1 MQITGITDINKSFRA
16 MASDIKELIKTRDTA
31 YQEINR
37 INSDNDLT
45 GEGKLHKAAA
55 VHEAYA
61 ESKKTVLIRL
71 LTALNDIDAW
81 DSSRTEITLN
91 TKFTD
96 TLKLAGCLCGDIPAP
111 MINTL
116 AKSCSDR
123 LELDCL
129 CKMLRAKTG
138 SDASN
143 VTKHTLDML
152 ERKVYDPTELYSKAK
167 SDVYDCLKD
176 NDFMLNKL
184 IAVISN
190 VYSKVN
196 VSDTGETDKAFD
208 VEVPLTDLQNEIE
221 SGFGVS
227 HVSGS
232 SPIKLIYVNGN
243 LVDENMNTIGN
254 SSI

>member
-1 MQITGITDINKSFRA
+1 

-37 INSDNDLT
+37 IYSDNDLSS
-45 GEGKLHKAAA
+45 EGKLHKAAA

-71 LTALNDIDAW
+71 IAALNDIDAW

-96 TLKLAGCLCGDIPAP
+96 MLKLAGCLCGDIPAP

-138 SDASN
+138 SNSSN

-152 ERKVYDPTELYSKAK
+152 ESKVYDPTELYSKAK

-176 NDFMLNKL
+176 NDFMLHNL
-184 IAVISN
+184 TSVISN
-190 VYSKVN
+190 VYSKIN

-208 VEVPLTDLQNEIE
+208 VEAPLTDLQNEIE

-243 LVDENMNTIGN
+243 LVDENMNTIEN
-254 SSI
+254 SGI